1 MKGLSLSNRPGS
13 QRAYRCMTWASL
25 HVHTRINLLLLYT
38 LLYSGQVSS
47 FRRIY
52 IRKDTVPFEP
62 IIKVCRLALTALR
75 QNPVSAVVKHR
86 IAPFRCADECQRC
99 YQKKV

>member
-1 MKGLSLSNRPGS
+1 MSIHELTSSCCIHYSIQVRFRPSAG
-13 QRAYRCMTWASL
+13 
-25 HVHTRINLLLLYT
+25 YT
-38 LLYSGQVSS
+38 LEG
-47 FRRIY
+47 
-52 IRKDTVPFEP
+52 DTMPLKP

-99 YQKKV
+99 YQKKYKVED